1 MPYSKWYVKK
11 YHQIYELRKI
21 VNSIINGKTDDL
33 NKNLKLKANGLMENI
48 KDKSTFS
55 KLKEILK

>member
-33 NKNLKLKANGLMENI
+33 NKNLKLKLMA
-48 KDKSTFS
+48 
-55 KLKEILK
+55 